1 MIAIEINKSVFDLT
15 QPFEKNLVFML
26 QICIIS
32 LATSFWP
39 ENLKY
44 LTLQFTNF
52 DFIFI
57 YKFPAFATAK

>member
-32 LATSFWP
+32 LATSF
-39 ENLKY
+39 
-44 LTLQFTNF
+44 
-52 DFIFI
+52 
-57 YKFPAFATAK
+57 